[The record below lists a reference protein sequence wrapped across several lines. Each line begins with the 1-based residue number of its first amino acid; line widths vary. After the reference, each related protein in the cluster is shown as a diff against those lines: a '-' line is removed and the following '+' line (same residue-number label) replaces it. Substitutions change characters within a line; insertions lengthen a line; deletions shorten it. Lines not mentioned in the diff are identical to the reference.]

1 MELRHLRYFVAVAEE
16 LHFSRAAE
24 RLNIAT
30 PTLSSQIRSLESI
43 LGVQLFIRSTRGV
56 NLTEAGKRV
65 LEEARVTLSQA
76 ERTKLVGRHAGR
88 GELGSIALGYI
99 FGPSIDGIIAT
110 SLAEFRKSHPDVSF
124 QLQKIET
131 FPQLK
136 ALAEGT
142 LDVGFMRMPGKYP
155 SELAGFVVDQQELWL
170 AVPAAH
176 PLASCTTI
184 APEQLVPE
192 LFIAHPI
199 EMEFFSAGNVSA
211 IVPSDGTPP
220 RKVSRVSDIL
230 SALIFVAS
238 GAGLTVVPKS
248 VTRVAVAGVAYRRI
262 GGKPRYADYVVVYR
276 KSERSPAVKAFI
288 AMLRARQRAGPR
300 LSSEKELP
308 AVHSAAVGR
317 RPSARQPT

>member
-1 MELRHLRYFVAVAEE
+1 MELRHLRYFAAVAEE

-30 PTLSSQIRSLESI
+30 PTLSAQIRALETM
-43 LGVQLFIRSTRGV
+43 LGVQLFVRSTRGV
-56 NLTEAGKRV
+56 TLTEAGKRV

-99 FGPSIDGIIAT
+99 LGPSIDGLIAT
-110 SLAEFRKSHPDVSF
+110 ALAEFRKSHPDVSF
-124 QLQKIET
+124 QLQKSET

-142 LDVGFMRMPGKYP
+142 LDVGFMRTPGKYP

-170 AVPAAH
+170 AIPAGH
-176 PLASCTTI
+176 SLAACDLIS
-184 APEQLVPE
+184 PEQLVSE
-192 LFIAHPI
+192 SFIAHPI
-199 EMEFFSAGNVSA
+199 EHELFLAGNASA
-211 IVPSDGTPP
+211 IVPSDGPAA

-248 VTRVAVAGVAYRRI
+248 VTRVAASGVVFRKI
-262 GGKPRYADYVVVYR
+262 GGKPRYADYVVVFR
-276 KSERSPAVKAFI
+276 KSERSPAVKAFV
-288 AMLRARQRAGPR
+288 AMLRTRQRAAGR
-300 LSSEKELP
+300 LS
-308 AVHSAAVGR
+308 A
-317 RPSARQPT
+317 

>member
-1 MELRHLRYFVAVAEE
+1 MELRHLRYFAAVAEE

-30 PTLSSQIRSLESI
+30 PTLSAQIRALETM
-43 LGVQLFIRSTRGV
+43 LGVQLFVRSTRGV
-56 NLTEAGKRV
+56 TLTEAGKRV

-99 FGPSIDGIIAT
+99 LGPSIDGLIAT
-110 SLAEFRKSHPDVSF
+110 ALAEFRKSHPDVSF
-124 QLQKIET
+124 QLQKSET

-142 LDVGFMRMPGKYP
+142 LDVGFMRTPGKYP

-170 AVPAAH
+170 AIPAGH
-176 PLASCTTI
+176 SLAACDLMS
-184 APEQLVPE
+184 PEQLVSE
-192 LFIAHPI
+192 SFIAHPI
-199 EMEFFSAGNVSA
+199 EHELFLAGNASA
-211 IVPSDGTPP
+211 IVPSDGPAA

-248 VTRVAVAGVAYRRI
+248 VTRVAASGVVYRKI
-262 GGKPRYADYVVVYR
+262 GGKPRYADYVVVFR
-276 KSERSPAVKAFI
+276 KSERSPAVKAFV
-288 AMLRARQRAGPR
+288 AMLRARQRAARR
-300 LSSEKELP
+300 LS
-308 AVHSAAVGR
+308 A
-317 RPSARQPT
+317 

>member
-1 MELRHLRYFVAVAEE
+1 MELRHLRYFAAVAEE

-30 PTLSSQIRSLESI
+30 PTLSAQIRALETM
-43 LGVQLFIRSTRGV
+43 LGVQLFVRSTRGV
-56 NLTEAGKRV
+56 TLTEAGKRV

-99 FGPSIDGIIAT
+99 LGPSIDGLIAT
-110 SLAEFRKSHPDVSF
+110 ALAEFRKSHPDVSF
-124 QLQKIET
+124 QLQKSET

-142 LDVGFMRMPGKYP
+142 LDVGFMRTPGKYP

-170 AVPAAH
+170 AIPAGH
-176 PLASCTTI
+176 SLAACDLIS
-184 APEQLVPE
+184 PEQLVSE
-192 LFIAHPI
+192 SFIAHPI
-199 EMEFFSAGNVSA
+199 EHELFLAGNASA
-211 IVPSDGTPP
+211 IVPSDGPAA

-248 VTRVAVAGVAYRRI
+248 VTRVAASGVVYRKI
-262 GGKPRYADYVVVYR
+262 GGKPRYADYVVVFR
-276 KSERSPAVKAFI
+276 KSERSPAVKAFV
-288 AMLRARQRAGPR
+288 AMLRARQRAARR
-300 LSSEKELP
+300 LS
-308 AVHSAAVGR
+308 A
-317 RPSARQPT
+317 